1 MERIPLVK
9 KATFTHFLNLFYELK
24 GSRDLPL
31 LPYAIES
38 SDADFLPQVVFAE
51 LLKSLRTLLGDQLF
65 LVTLKKHISL
75 LQKSSDKL
83 SFDAMLSES
92 CFNRLHVSET
102 PLGTFLYLNSVYSA
116 KETTY
121 TRIEEELFALFVLES
136 LIRDDT
142 YEPNIT
148 GCYFTNS
155 DDKFLAVWNDASA
168 ATIYLGQANVG
179 IQLSKCDSEFER
191 NELERKVMALNYS
204 ARLSFAQSFQ
214 YALEGYIGRQNYSL
228 SEFAS
233 VLKISARTIQENLQR
248 CGTNFRSVKEQ
259 LNVRFAKRVLL
270 QYDISIHDLSIQLGY
285 SAPSQ
290 FVRAFKR
297 LTQETPYQWKLRHI
311 KAPQS

>member
-65 LVTLKKHISL
+65 LVTLKKHISK
-75 LQKSSDKL
+75 LQESSDQL
-83 SFDAMLSES
+83 SFDAMFSES
-92 CFNRLHVSET
+92 CFNRLHVSKK
-102 PLGTFLYLNSVYSA
+102 PLGTFLYLQSVYSA
-116 KETTY
+116 KESTY
-121 TRIEEELFALFVLES
+121 TRIEEEMFALLVLES
-136 LIRDDT
+136 LIQDAI
-142 YEPNIT
+142 YEPHIT
-148 GCYFTNS
+148 GFFFTNY
-155 DDKFLAVWNDASA
+155 DDKLLDTWNGASA
-168 ATIYLGQANVG
+168 ATIYFGQANVG
-179 IQLSKCDSEFER
+179 IQLSRWDSEFER
-191 NELERKVMALNYS
+191 KIKALNYP
-204 ARLSFAQSFQ
+204 AKLTFAQSFQ

-228 SEFAS
+228 SEFAD
-233 VLKISARTIQENLQR
+233 VLGIPPRTLQENLQR
-248 CGTNFRSVKEQ
+248 YGTNFRSIRDQ

-270 QYDISIHDLSIQLGY
+270 QYEISIHDLSIQLGY

-297 LTQETPYQWKLRHI
+297 LTKETPYQWKVRNLN
-311 KAPQS
+311 